1 MKIEPGKFDLTPE
14 VHKQLVRNL
23 VKRTKEFTPESIT
36 AGKDWYPGGQEDS
49 EYIGSEAGVGRLG
62 GAAILGKLSSGTEW
76 GKNRMMGLQLLRI
89 TDKQHSLIRRAG
101 ELPGDEGKVLRR
113 RAGLSGTPLNL
124 QTTANILDALK
135 VRNNDVKP
143 LEVFKENPNGSRK
156 TSDFTKTL
164 DTGGAH
170 PFATIDT
177 HAYDAALDSYHIK
190 YGVGNEHLA
199 KAGVYNF
206 MQNVYAHAHAHA
218 LKQGLVPSDTTV
230 ADFQAMHWTHQ
241 INNKVK
247 VNTRAASTAKA
258 AITQT
263 TNLLAENPT
272 LDPSSHGLRP
282 IVTRSAHFEA
292 GLGEGK

>member
-1 MKIEPGKFDLTPE
+1 MKIEPGNFDLTPE

-36 AGKDWYPGGQEDS
+36 AGKEWYPGGQEDS
-49 EYIGSEAGVGRLG
+49 EYIGESAGTGRLG

-89 TDKQHSLIRRAG
+89 SDKQQRLLTRAS
-101 ELPGDEGKVLRR
+101 EMPGDAGKVLRQ
-113 RAGLSGTPLNL
+113 RAGLPGTPLNL
-124 QTTANILDALK
+124 QTTSNILDALK
-135 VRNNDVKP
+135 VRNKDVEP
-143 LEVFKENPNGSRK
+143 LDVFKEKPTGSRK

-177 HAYDAALDSYHIK
+177 HAYDAALDNYHIK

-218 LKQGLVPSDTTV
+218 LKHGLVPSDTTI

-247 VNTRAASTAKA
+247 VNARAASTAKA
-258 AITQT
+258 SITQT
-263 TNLLAENPT
+263 TNLLAENPGF
-272 LDPSSHGLRP
+272 DPAAHGLRP
-282 IVTRSAHFEA
+282 IVTRTEHFA
-292 GLGEGK
+292 GGAGEGR